1 MLANVGGL
9 NNKTWFHS
17 LSWYKFRCA
26 KKSIHWNFANIQST
40 TVCTLQLT
48 AFQVPKA
55 CLWASSEAEANPTET
70 HRCVLIDQGIPASK
84 WSILSQ
90 VVMSFVGHKGPA
102 SIAWWYCMSTLLSP
116 LIEVKVHQE
125 YRGDSYQED
134 NVKKNRTLK
143 RKWISMTQRHGKK
156 RIRLWS
162 AAKSLCSYLG
172 KQIDKAIRSYC
183 ESHMQISSHW
193 ISGQEGWILWQQAWK
208 ATYDIYQ

>member
-1 MLANVGGL
+1 MACVGGL

-17 LSWYKFRCA
+17 LSWYKFHCA
-26 KKSIHWNFANIQST
+26 KKSIHWNFANIHSARFNSP
-40 TVCTLQLT
+40 CS
-48 AFQVPKA
+48 KYSRHA
-55 CLWASSEAEANPTET
+55 CELRVQQKPIAA
-70 HRCVLIDQGIPASK
+70 CVLIDQGIPASK

-102 SIAWWYCMSTLLSP
+102 SIAWWYCMSTFLSP

-156 RIRLWS
+156 RISLWS

-172 KQIDKAIRSYC
+172 KQIDKAIWSYC
-183 ESHMQISSHW
+183 ESHIQISSHW
-193 ISGQEGWILWQQAWK
+193 ISGQEGWILWKHAWK
-208 ATYDIYQ
+208 ATYDTSIYQ